1 LKTYALAGLLT
12 FVPLVVAP
20 ARAAD
25 NAGIE
30 RLATCQDSWF
40 EWKSSDPARLQSF
53 VNRFKADFS
62 PVGNE
67 GAFKPKSSLTVAGL
81 PVTQIYP
88 ESVGMGVGFSVIVNA
103 PFETT
108 RAALEKRL
116 GKSLSKCEPPSDNMR
131 ACGLEIG
138 EKKTILLLAEDN
150 PKATTTLIGCY
161 YFYEK

>member
-1 LKTYALAGLLT
+1 MKTCALAGLLILA
-12 FVPLVVAP
+12 PLVGAP

-40 EWKSSDPARLQSF
+40 EWKSSAPARLQSF
-53 VNRFKADFS
+53 VNRFRADFS
-62 PVGNE
+62 PIGNE
-67 GAFKPKSSLTVAGL
+67 GAFKPKSDLTVAGL
-81 PVTQIYP
+81 PVTQVYP
-88 ESVGMGVGFSVIVNA
+88 ESIGMGVGFSVIVNA

-108 RAALEKRL
+108 RAALAKRL
-116 GKSLSKCEPPSDNMR
+116 GKPISKCEPPSDNMR
-131 ACGLEIG
+131 TCKLEIG
-138 EKKTILLLAEDN
+138 EKKTIALLAEDD